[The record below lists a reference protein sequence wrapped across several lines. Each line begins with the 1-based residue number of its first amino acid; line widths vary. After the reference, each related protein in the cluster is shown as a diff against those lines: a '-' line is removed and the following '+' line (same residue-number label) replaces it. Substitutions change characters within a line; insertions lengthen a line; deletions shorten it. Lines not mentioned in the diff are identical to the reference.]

1 MNATAE
7 YFVPPPSRWPI
18 VGAAGLLLLA
28 LGAAAWLNA
37 AVAGPYLLGAGAAV
51 LAYVLTGWFGIVIS
65 EGRRGLYDDQV
76 EGSLRTGM
84 AWFIY
89 SEVIVFGALFATLF
103 YLRLISIPDLASGD
117 THALLWPAFKAGWPA
132 SGPDIAGSVP
142 AMKASGIPTINT
154 LMLLTSGVMITLAH
168 VALKKGRRGRLIA
181 FLLATIL
188 IGILFLRNQ
197 ASEYYHAY
205 TALHLTLATGAY
217 GATFYTLTGLH
228 GLHVAIGTSVLI
240 VMLARIVRGDFTPKH
255 HVGFLAA
262 TWYWH
267 FVGVVWLILFV
278 LVYWL

>member
-7 YFVPPPSRWPI
+7 YFVPPPSPWPI
-18 VGAAGLLLLA
+18 VGATGLRLLA
-28 LGAAAWLNA
+28 LGAAAWLTA
-37 AVAGPYLLGAGAAV
+37 AVAGPYVLGAGAAV
-51 LAYVLTGWFGIVIS
+51 LACVLIGWFGSVIG

-76 EGSLRTGM
+76 ERSLRSGM

-103 YLRLISIPDLASGD
+103 YLRLISVPDLASGD
-117 THALLWPAFKAGWPA
+117 THALLWPTFKAGWPA
-132 SGPDIAGSVP
+132 SGPDITGSVP
-142 AMKASGIPTINT
+142 IMKPSGVPAINT
-154 LMLLTSGVMITLAH
+154 LMLLTSGVMIALAH
-168 VALKKGRRGRLIA
+168 AALKKGHRGRLIA
-181 FLLATIL
+181 FLLATIV

-228 GLHVAIGTSVLI
+228 GLHVAIGTSVLM
-240 VMLARIVRGDFTPKH
+240 VMLGRILRGDFTPKH